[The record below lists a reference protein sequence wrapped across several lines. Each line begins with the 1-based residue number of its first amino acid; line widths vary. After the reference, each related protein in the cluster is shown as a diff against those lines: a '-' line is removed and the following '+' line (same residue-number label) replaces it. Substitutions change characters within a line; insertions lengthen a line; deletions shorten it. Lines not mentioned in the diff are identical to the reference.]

1 MDKKVTF
8 NNKISVFK
16 IPDYDRYNWNLIDS
30 IRKRD
35 IIIQKWHDIVDKLIN
50 KN

>member
-1 MDKKVTF
+1 MTKVKF
-8 NNKISVFK
+8 NDKISYFQV
-16 IPDYDRYNWNLIDS
+16 PYYDRYNWSLIDA

-35 IIIQKWHDIVDKLIN
+35 QIIDKWEYIVYNLLN

>member
-1 MDKKVTF
+1 MTKVKF
-8 NNKISVFK
+8 NEKIIYHK
-16 IPDYDRYNWNLIDS
+16 IPYYDRYNWDLIDS

-35 IIIQKWHDIVDKLIN
+35 QIIQKWHDLVNKLIC